1 MLKQQYISYICM
13 YVCMYVCI
21 YMYVYICMYIYIR
34 MAQRSNAGQGILILE
49 ISRQDNCTPQSV
61 RLLWTNDQLVAET
74 ST

>member
-1 MLKQQYISYICM
+1 
-13 YVCMYVCI
+13 
-21 YMYVYICMYIYIR
+21 MYIYIR